1 MAWANILLTAD
12 ECRRVWMRGACDVC
26 ARAMLVP
33 TSAQHHGHTTTLHTS
48 TPPQAVGVADLR
60 RSSRTSA
67 RHDML
72 DGCRRLVA
80 PGCTC
85 VRIRVHA
92 RLNVSLSLSLSLSA
106 SVTQAACSVLNS
118 QQGLL
123 AVHCTHNTRQRS
135 AANAPPTPGTHSES
149 STPTTHTSEAID
161 TRCPHTARI
170 ALHKTLR
177 LQRARPAL
185 SHTAWPA
192 CPANMLA
199 APRQTHTPQLAPAL
213 CAHSCACI
221 CAQPQ
226 HTPADRLQA
235 LASTPTER
243 GGGGVPRTRDHC
255 RPHCDWLGRPTMAL
269 RRPNTRLDGPQ
280 RTITTPEAAYHLHC

>member
-92 RLNVSLSLSLSLSA
+92 RLNVSLSLSLSLSLQ
-106 SVTQAACSVLNS
+106 V
-118 QQGLL
+118 
-123 AVHCTHNTRQRS
+123 
-135 AANAPPTPGTHSES
+135 
-149 STPTTHTSEAID
+149 
-161 TRCPHTARI
+161 
-170 ALHKTLR
+170 LHKPRAQCSTRNRACWRYTVHTTLGSAR
-177 LQRARPAL
+177 QPTLPQPRARTASPA
-185 SHTAWPA
+185 P
-192 CPANMLA
+192 
-199 APRQTHTPQLAPAL
+199 
-213 CAHSCACI
+213 
-221 CAQPQ
+221 PQ
-226 HTPADRLQA
+226 HTPVRPSTLVAPTQHA
-235 LASTPTER
+235 LLSTKPCACSARAQHSATLLGQHALPTCWPPRARHTHRNSRRRYARTLVRASVHNRSTHLPTGCKRSPARPLR
-243 GGGGVPRTRDHC
+243 GGGGACPAH
-255 RPHCDWLGRPTMAL
+255 A
-269 RRPNTRLDGPQ
+269 
-280 RTITTPEAAYHLHC
+280 ITAAHTAIGWAGQQWH